1 MDRLKAAG
9 SKTSA
14 SLGSAGG
21 KAASAMRSA
30 SMKAAASAKV
40 AGSKAS
46 VSFKK
51 TVSPENRAKV
61 KQQIV
66 TTYNTGVERYQATDA
81 KIDEYLVQRVSSTQ
95 TQIFSAAFIVLIILG
110 ASTSLNIIG
119 GVGLTGTDA
128 IFVTNVCVYSFS
140 ILFGLLAGPIT
151 NLIGPRLMICACAIG
166 YLFLLGSQTY
176 LLNANRVKLDS
187 WSVRFYVLGA
197 VLGAIGRAFLV
208 AAVGPIVVAYT
219 WESKRGV
226 VASIF
231 ALIYGISYLGAYS
244 YLVAMSW
251 DSDEMPIIP
260 KYAYLICTLLPL
272 AGWALSWMILRPRQ
286 VFRGDAPI
294 TDGPKP
300 TVRSEIVH
308 FKNLFK
314 DSGVWTLAACIGCM
328 SWYGGSTISFSPV
341 SLTGSIAS
349 SARTMSLVNL
359 IYQVTYIIGVAVIS
373 ASFLDNTN
381 HERPKRGRMTSA
393 MLIVVFIAVLVV
405 TYISAV
411 TVYGA
416 FGLYGL
422 FDGFTHAYFV
432 WLVGCYTNHPGK
444 QARTVGFLYAF
455 WTFIQAFKYAL
466 TQNVSQI
473 VQYDKYICIGMALF
487 ALIGF
492 GAFNYHFVD
501 DSCEDEE
508 DETVE
513 FQMNVVGAMEQ
524 GKNVSSEDLVQ
535 KAA

>member
-30 SMKAAASAKV
+30 SMKAAASVKV

-66 TTYNTGVERYQATDA
+66 TTYNTG
-81 KIDEYLVQRVSSTQ
+81 

-151 NLIGPRLMICACAIG
+151 NLIGPRLMICA
-166 YLFLLGSQTY
+166 
-176 LLNANRVKLDS
+176 S
-187 WSVRFYVLGA
+187 WCCC
-197 VLGAIGRAFLV
+197 IH
-208 AAVGPIVVAYT
+208 
-219 WESKRGV
+219 
-226 VASIF
+226 F

-349 SARTMSLVNL
+349 STRTMSLVNL

-444 QARTVGFLYAF
+444 QARMWASS
-455 WTFIQAFKYAL
+455 FKYAL